1 MHRRYTAKQPINL
14 VSAFMALIG
23 LIGCAIVLGHPLN
36 TTASAWMDA
45 EYGDTGTLTAV
56 SPRAAIT
63 AELQSTYLA
72 ATMVSKSRDGA
83 VAYIWGYR
91 GDGLSGTGVETV
103 SSDADVSIV
112 ALPEGRRVAKIVGG
126 ASSGQT
132 LNTHAAIGVLA
143 TDGTVWTWGQKPG
156 AAPGRLGR
164 PVEGAY
170 PSHAEPGQVTGFPA
184 GAKVVDL
191 QSGGSFFAAL
201 TDAGELFT
209 WGVAPNG
216 STGSNLP
223 GGNYGEL
230 GQGYHASSSVPR
242 RILTGIH
249 SFAVGRFNAWAITA
263 PGWTKTTY
271 PSSVHYD
278 GSGSD
283 SPTSTTA
290 PDDSSRV
297 LFWGD
302 NGTNTG
308 AASGSPVNT
317 TSKIWSPE
325 KLADGAKLDQLLA
338 QGNALGPD
346 DQPRDDNFTLGVAM
360 GSPEDRGTFA
370 VMTGHMYGYQ
380 VLLRDGS
387 LYLWGYHEKS
397 MGYGSG
403 TGKEMLDRT
412 AMVPTEVKLDNG
424 NRRVVQI
431 AHTLRVVFLLDDQ
444 GTVWMYGLRGTGESK
459 FPGSN
464 GTGGGWA
471 STNTPM
477 RVDGSNSAGW
487 AAGGITAITGAGM
500 SMMLTRDDG
509 SLWVMGGS
517 TFDGGTNAQYVVRTH
532 WDHTKMDTSGPFT
545 DKPQPLTQMVL
556 TNPDIPTAL
565 PSGS

>member
-1 MHRRYTAKQPINL
+1 
-14 VSAFMALIG
+14 MALIG

-56 SPRAAIT
+56 NPRAAIT
-63 AELQSTYLA
+63 ADGPSTYLGG
-72 ATMVSKSRDGA
+72 TMVSKSRDGA

-91 GDGLSGTGVETV
+91 GDGLSGTGVATV
-103 SSDADVSIV
+103 AGDADVSV
-112 ALPEGRRVAKIVGG
+112 VSLPGGRRIAKITGG
-126 ASSGQT
+126 GSSGQVVD
-132 LNTHAAIGVLA
+132 THAAIGALA
-143 TDGTVWTWGQKPG
+143 TDGTVWTWGQNTGG
-156 AAPGRLGR
+156 AAGRLGR
-164 PVEGAY
+164 PSTPTSGKDAGADNWR
-170 PSHAEPGQVTGFPA
+170 PGQVTGFPD
-184 GAKVVDL
+184 GARIVDL
-191 QSGGSFFAAL
+191 QSGGSFFGAL
-201 TDAGELFT
+201 TDAGELYT
-209 WGVAPNG
+209 WGVAPQKD
-216 STGSNLP
+216 SNQ

-230 GQGYHASSSVPR
+230 GQGDNASSARPR

-263 PGWTKTTY
+263 PGWTKSTY
-271 PSSVHYD
+271 LGVHYD
-278 GSGSD
+278 GSGTD
-283 SPTSTTA
+283 TPASTTA

-302 NGTNTG
+302 NSTNTG
-308 AASGSPVNT
+308 AASGSPGNT

-325 KLADGAKLDQLLA
+325 KLADGAKLDQLLS

-387 LYLWGYHEKS
+387 LYLWGYSKYF
-397 MGYGSG
+397 GTG
-403 TGKEMLDRT
+403 TGKEMLERN

-424 NRRVVQI
+424 NRRVVQL

-444 GTVWMYGLRGTGESK
+444 GAVWMYGYKSKGEAT
-459 FPGSN
+459 FPGPS
-464 GTGGGWA
+464 GSSGSWT
-471 STNTPM
+471 STNTPF
-477 RVDGSNSAGW
+477 RVDGSQSAGW
-487 AAGGITAITGAGM
+487 AAGGITAITGVGM
-500 SMMLTRDDG
+500 DVMLTRDNG
-509 SLWVMGGS
+509 TFWVMGGS
-517 TFDGGTNAQYVVRTH
+517 VFDGGGNPHSIVRSH
-532 WDHTKMDTSGPFT
+532 WAKANNNSGLT
-545 DKPQPLTQMVL
+545 GDSQALTQMAL